1 MARTMASH
9 ASRFSGFDPKALRL
23 LAALAK
29 HNDRAWF
36 APRKARFESE
46 LLAPLV
52 VLVEDATV
60 ALTRAKIPIG
70 GDRKRSI
77 FRIYRDVRFSSDK
90 SPYKTHVSAYLSYDG
105 GRKTPGGI
113 YIHIQP
119 KESFL
124 SIAFYRIE
132 KPMLARWRASMAAD
146 PARFTRVLRA
156 LEKHRLRLIPPEDD
170 EDSLARMPRGFEA
183 HASSPLAPYF
193 RLRNFCTHV
202 DLDDREV
209 TSPTLLAR
217 IVDLARAA
225 KPLLEFGWSLD

>member
-1 MARTMASH
+1 MAS
-9 ASRFSGFDPKALRL
+9 ARPAFSGFDPKALRL
-23 LAALAK
+23 LAGLAR

-36 APRKARFESE
+36 AARKERFERE
-46 LLAPLV
+46 LLEPMEALV
-52 VLVEDATV
+52 ADASA
-60 ALTRAKIPIG
+60 ALARAKIPIG

-105 GRKTPGGI
+105 GRTTPGGI

-119 KESFL
+119 KQSFL

-132 KPMLARWRASMAAD
+132 KPMLQRWRASMAAH

-156 LEKHRLRLIPPEDD
+156 LEKKNLRVIPPEDD

-183 HASSPLAPYF
+183 YAASPLAPYF

-202 DLDDREV
+202 DLEDREV
-209 TSPTLLAR
+209 TSPALVTRVLNLAR
-217 IVDLARAA
+217 DA
-225 KPLLEFGWSLD
+225 KALLEFGWSLD